1 MQASLRSSMENPF
14 GPPAR
19 RDPYATRASGGNS
32 GRASR
37 KDNGN
42 SAIGRR
48 AVPPESRAAHG
59 RIAPEGSSAN
69 RVVVGLIVR
78 LALSGHFLRA
88 RIAGSGHARIAGS
101 SRAKRAAIASPSANR
116 KAANLEIVSSSHARS
131 VHLENAPS
139 NREKIARSS
148 RVGTVRS
155 SSVTS
160 APHHAPSAPSSRA
173 KRAASASP
181 SANRRAL
188 SVPPAA
194 ETSHQNPAE
203 KDSAEPGPEVESP
216 AGRVANRA
224 ALAAG
229 NRPARSA
236 AARNLA
242 VRNAAAVRAVARAPA
257 AGQVAR
263 AASAPDVLTN
273 SRPTENCQ
281 NDTLSPSRGRSKDSG
296 LTVGQRRGSSSS
308 LAGLGQF
315 RRFGHQRQDLFGGEA
330 GLAAFAGVAPGMG
343 DGALECGHELR
354 PVGQGVGRVFEQGE
368 QGETLFHGRE
378 RPLAVAAI
386 VECD

>member
-48 AVPPESRAAHG
+48 TVPPESRAAHG

-69 RVVVGLIVR
+69 RAVVAPIVR

-88 RIAGSGHARIAGS
+88 RIAGS
-101 SRAKRAAIASPSANR
+101 SRARRAASASPSANR
-116 KAANLEIVSSSHARS
+116 KAANLEIVSSSRARS

-160 APHHAPSAPSSRA
+160 APHHAPSAPSNRA
-173 KRAASASP
+173 KRDASASP
-181 SANRRAL
+181 SANRRAP

-236 AARNLA
+236 AGRNLE
-242 VRNAAAVRAVARAPA
+242 V
-257 AGQVAR
+257 
-263 AASAPDVLTN
+263 
-273 SRPTENCQ
+273 
-281 NDTLSPSRGRSKDSG
+281 
-296 LTVGQRRGSSSS
+296 
-308 LAGLGQF
+308 
-315 RRFGHQRQDLFGGEA
+315 
-330 GLAAFAGVAPGMG
+330 
-343 DGALECGHELR
+343 
-354 PVGQGVGRVFEQGE
+354 
-368 QGETLFHGRE
+368 
-378 RPLAVAAI
+378 
-386 VECD
+386 